1 MISARDKKMLDIK
14 RANERIH
21 AEQIALN
28 NCKMA
33 FETENKQLDY
43 DLVLMGVLNLFKND
57 HFGFYLVA
65 QQDDVVLASLMIT
78 YEWSDWRNALFWWI
92 QSVYVVPSHRQKG
105 IYKKMYERAWSMSRQ
120 SEVPVCGFRLYAE
133 SNNNTAHKAYINCG
147 MEKCNYV
154 MFEES

>member
-1 MISARDKKMLDIK
+1 MISERDKKMLDIK
-14 RANERIH
+14 RANEKIH
-21 AEQIALN
+21 AEQIAIN

-57 HFGFYLVA
+57 HFGFYLIA

-92 QSVYVVPSHRQKG
+92 QSVYVVPCHRQKG
-105 IYKKMYERAWSMSRQ
+105 IYKKMYES
-120 SEVPVCGFRLYAE
+120 Y
-133 SNNNTAHKAYINCG
+133 
-147 MEKCNYV
+147 
-154 MFEES
+154 